1 MFVFLTER
9 VFISAG
15 TEIQYPGHPGDKEKL
30 SENTYRLHISRT
42 YTAFYR
48 INEEIR
54 LFGYIFSVLATRCT
68 SVTTTKIHSL
78 LDQSG

>member
-1 MFVFLTER
+1 MFVFLTEG
-9 VFISAG
+9 VFVSAG

-48 INEEIR
+48 INEEKKVVR
-54 LFGYIFSVLATRCT
+54 VYLFGTIN
-68 SVTTTKIHSL
+68 
-78 LDQSG
+78 